1 MSYDST
7 EDVRKHRK
15 MVRIIADTLA
25 TALTGQVE
33 SHDLSKLQEPEK
45 SMFDQWVPEL
55 KVRAYG
61 SPEYM
66 NALEQMG
73 EGLKH
78 HYKHNR
84 HHPDFFENGVAGMD
98 LIDLS
103 EMICDW
109 YASAKAKGSNVDMAY
124 SQRRFNLD
132 PQLAS
137 IIGNTIAWLERYD
150 KDNE

>member
-1 MSYDST
+1 
-7 EDVRKHRK
+7 
-15 MVRIIADTLA
+15 
-25 TALTGQVE
+25 
-33 SHDLSKLQEPEK
+33 
-45 SMFDQWVPEL
+45 
-55 KVRAYG
+55 
-61 SPEYM
+61 
-66 NALEQMG
+66 
-73 EGLKH
+73 
-78 HYKHNR
+78 
-84 HHPDFFENGVAGMD
+84 MD

-137 IIGNTIAWLERYD
+137 IIENTIAWLERYD